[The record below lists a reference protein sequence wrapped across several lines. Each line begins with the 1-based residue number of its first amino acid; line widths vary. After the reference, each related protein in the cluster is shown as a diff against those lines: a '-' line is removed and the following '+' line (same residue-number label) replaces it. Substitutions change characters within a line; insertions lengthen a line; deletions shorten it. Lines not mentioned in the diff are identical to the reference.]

1 MSLPDVLRTA
11 LDQIKGIANSKTVFG
26 DPIIAGDVTII
37 PVSKVSV
44 GFAAGGT
51 LKDKNDGSGAGGGI
65 QVLPV
70 AFISI
75 VGEKVSVHTL
85 EKGGPGV
92 DFAKIVSAAPEIL
105 RRVNEFLGRDGKKKK
120 DAHLYDEI

>member
-11 LDQIKGIANSKTVFG
+11 LEQIKGIANSRTVFG
-26 DPIIAGDVTII
+26 EPIIAGDVTII

-51 LKDKNDGSGAGGGI
+51 LKDKNDGSGAGGGV

-70 AFISI
+70 AFITI
-75 VGEKVSVHTL
+75 IGEKVSVHTL

-92 DFAKIVSAAPEIL
+92 DFAKIVAATPEIL
-105 RRVNEFLGRDGKKKK
+105 RRINEFLGKDGKKKNS
-120 DAHLYDEI
+120 DPIDDEI